1 MNERAYN
8 DLRDAIKKALSKE
21 DVYLSDLDLD
31 YDRDMLGNYLT
42 GDRNLWQSLN
52 ALEDDRYDEK
62 YKGKDRAE
70 RVEEEVVA
78 RCCESFL
85 RDSKFVRQ
93 MAEQHYRSAREIT
106 RFLKQFAK
114 DVSTVQ
120 VDAAVRAYEGGY
132 DTNDISPE
140 NNMLRDFADIEK
152 IADLWARGL
161 REIADKRAKAKK
173 ATGEIKA
180 SLKTTQHMTW
190 DDQMK
195 QYFSK
200 DHGTLKSSDTLCVG
214 KSGSKYSGFA
224 MKDSLIGVPQSTV
237 TKGMREKKGS
247 RSAHELSKT
256 NIINLGKGIMNP
268 VAIVDNE
275 NRDCVYVVLD
285 DSDPAG
291 NPVIAVINKN
301 RSIDYTDAHEVI
313 SAFGMKD
320 FLSYIREHV
329 PKGSRIEVFDKQKLS
344 KRLLGNDV
352 QFVELGT
359 SLREFANVIIH
370 DDSESVKRSEQTKAS
385 ISDRE
390 YIAKRDQ
397 YRIESE
403 SIKNELQDV
412 RAKLQSV
419 EELDNYKSAFAKLSD
434 KSISDEDWK
443 AAVDEFARVE
453 VESGHDAL
461 YKRQKE
467 LIEKQSNLS
476 KEWDKVTREKEQADY
491 ENAVKESGL
500 TEAEYSRKQ
509 AVKEFGYT
517 PYYYDAGYILPNGKM
532 LNFSGEKGR
541 HYGSRGQ
548 DHRAIGTIYPDSQGS
563 DAMIR
568 FMKDGNIRIM
578 AETPGIDLS
587 SSVEPTREQYAT
599 IRAFAENSRRK
610 EYFNVDLSDEHGDN
624 VGTLEYDGN
633 VNPTRIINDIKHF
646 YETGEVREPSSI
658 SQFHYSIMDKD
669 FRMTKRGSVRTFEQN
684 GTTAN
689 VIGSSVELEGG
700 SLLNRVRMMQNLAE
714 EYGSVRVDA
723 ASEKEAEAFKRAGAE
738 QDEEGL
744 EGRGA
749 EYGTWEFKYQRQ
761 LGQDICDPKQKVK
774 FAKVIVKYK
783 MPGIAA

>member
-1 MNERAYN
+1 MNEQAYN

-21 DVYLSDLDLD
+21 DVCLSALDLD
-31 YDRDMLGNYLT
+31 YDRDMLGDYLT
-42 GDRNLWQSLN
+42 EGRNLWQALN
-52 ALEDDRYDEK
+52 AMEDDRYNDE

-120 VDAAVRAYEGGY
+120 IDAAVRAYEGGY

-140 NNMLRDFADIEK
+140 NNMLRDYADIEK
-152 IADLWARGL
+152 IADLWVKGL

-301 RSIDYTDAHEVI
+301 RSIDYTNAHEVI

-390 YIAKRDQ
+390 YLSLARK
-397 YRIESE
+397 YESGDKSAE
-403 SIKNELQDV
+403 
-412 RAKLQSV
+412 
-419 EELDNYKSAFAKLSD
+419 EELRK
-434 KSISDEDWK
+434 
-443 AAVDEFARVE
+443 AVDEAAKNAGYNINAFHGTSAKFTVFDQAHPRKAYPIGKSFGDGYYFAADKSHAENYAEGKDAAVLDVVLKMTNPYE
-453 VESGHDAL
+453 VVTGTELSRADFEEMQKRLGYDGEINKKNVQSVLQKYGYDGIIARNYKGNPYTYVVYNSSQMKSSDAIT
-461 YKRQKE
+461 YDDKGN
-467 LIEKQSNLS
+467 IIPLS
-476 KEWDKVTREKEQADY
+476 ERFNEKEED
-491 ENAVKESGL
+491 
-500 TEAEYSRKQ
+500 
-509 AVKEFGYT
+509 
-517 PYYYDAGYILPNGKM
+517 I
-532 LNFSGEKGR
+532 R
-541 HYGSRGQ
+541 H
-548 DHRAIGTIYPDSQGS
+548 
-563 DAMIR
+563 
-568 FMKDGNIRIM
+568 
-578 AETPGIDLS
+578 
-587 SSVEPTREQYAT
+587 
-599 IRAFAENSRRK
+599 
-610 EYFNVDLSDEHGDN
+610 
-624 VGTLEYDGN
+624 
-633 VNPTRIINDIKHF
+633 
-646 YETGEVREPSSI
+646 
-658 SQFHYSIMDKD
+658 SIMDKD
-669 FRMTKRGSVRTFEQN
+669 FRMMKRGNVRTFEQN

-738 QDEEGL
+738 QVEEGL

-761 LGQDICDPKQKVK
+761 PGQDIYDPKQKVK
-774 FAKVIVKYK
+774 FAKDIVKYK
-783 MPGIAA
+783 MLGIAA